1 MALNAQDAI
10 NVGVEEV
17 EDVEQEEVLP
27 QAQRRGRNA
36 NANVNANDNIPDPP
50 PPPPRVAPRV
60 LPNQGYASAS
70 DQNAYKHLK
79 GFVDSCWGSKQTNVS
94 EDALRLRLFPFS
106 LRGKALDWLERL
118 PNHSI
123 TTWDELADKFIA
135 KFFSPSHMVALRDE
149 ILAFKKEPM
158 EPLHEIWER
167 FRTMTFYRGINTT
180 NQCIVNQLAGGN
192 FMKLPYNEACDVL
205 DEMADTSSAW
215 QSRAN
220 VPQGD
225 PNVIHLHK
233 ELHDHGQAIAEL
245 TTTMNQLS
253 KAQLQQVQNPRQ
265 VNAMEGENMM
275 KRRQR
280 GQQQPQENFDNYD
293 DGGGYSNEGFDDQSE
308 EVQYVNNYQGN
319 RGSQGNQQWRPQ
331 GNWGNQQGGN
341 WNYNSNQGDN
351 WGNNN
356 SGNQGSSSSGN
367 DMGRIENMFEQ
378 MMKKNHDYDAQLASH
393 NTLIRNLEV
402 QLGQISQSLNTHP
415 KGALPSDTVVN
426 PKGGHNN
433 HVMAV
438 TTRSGRGGDVQSS
451 RGNRVVVDEEELQ
464 NDEIP
469 LVVEDVVEQ
478 SGSDDVRIEI
488 DEGEEE
494 TQEAVNPSREHV
506 IDMPEPVVPKDNE
519 PLPRPPLTYPQRL
532 AKQKG
537 DNQFKKFIEM
547 IKSLTINV
555 PLVEALEQMPGY
567 AKFMKDLVTKMRS
580 M

>member
-36 NANVNANDNIPDPP
+36 NANVNANNNIPDPL

-60 LPNQGYASAS
+60 LPNQGYASAIVPPRIRAGNFQITNVMLTLLEQRGYFTSAS

-79 GFVDSCWGSKQTNVS
+79 GFVDTYWGSKQTNVS
-94 EDALRLRLFPFS
+94 EDALRLRLIPFS

-123 TTWDELADKFIA
+123 TTWDELVDKFIA
-135 KFFSPSHMVALRDE
+135 KFFSPSHMEALRDE
-149 ILAFKKEPM
+149 ILAFKQEPT
-158 EPLHEIWER
+158 EPLHEIWEW
-167 FRTMTFYRGINTT
+167 FWMMVKECPNNDMNDVMIQQTFYRGINTT

-215 QSRAN
+215 QSRDN

-233 ELHDHGQAIAEL
+233 ELHDHSQAIAEL
-245 TTTMNQLS
+245 TTTMTQLA
-253 KAQLQQVQNPRQ
+253 KAQLQQVQNLRQ
-265 VNAMEGENMM
+265 VNAMEGVNMM
-275 KRRQR
+275 KRRQTWK
-280 GQQQPQENFDNYD
+280 QQPQENFDNYD
-293 DGGGYSNEGFDDQSE
+293 DGGGYSNEGFDDQSK
-308 EVQYVNNYQGN
+308 EVQYVNNCQRN
-319 RGSQGNQQWRPQ
+319 R
-331 GNWGNQQGGN
+331 
-341 WNYNSNQGDN
+341 
-351 WGNNN
+351 
-356 SGNQGSSSSGN
+356 
-367 DMGRIENMFEQ
+367 
-378 MMKKNHDYDAQLASH
+378 
-393 NTLIRNLEV
+393 
-402 QLGQISQSLNTHP
+402 
-415 KGALPSDTVVN
+415 
-426 PKGGHNN
+426 
-433 HVMAV
+433 
-438 TTRSGRGGDVQSS
+438 
-451 RGNRVVVDEEELQ
+451 EELQ

-478 SGSDDVRIEI
+478 SASDDVRIEI

-506 IDMPEPVVPKDNE
+506 IDMTEPMVPKAKA
-519 PLPRPPLTYPQRL
+519 PLPRPPPPYPQRL

-547 IKSLTINV
+547 MKSLTINV

-567 AKFMKDLVTKMRS
+567 AKFMKDLVTKKRS
-580 M
+580 MECETIKMTHQVSSIVHSMAPKLEDPGAFTIPYTIGSADFVKALCDLGASINLMPYSVFKTLVIGQPCPTSMRLQMAD